1 MQTISVSELQ
11 TNLGLY
17 LEKVKDGDE
26 IIVEDDNKMI
36 ARILPFDENN
46 EEQILVSQGFMTLP
60 KKELPEDFW
69 ESDAPEIPLEKIVK
83 AIRGE
88 RDEYAKQFNYDLDL
102 IFEDLQKKQK
112 ESGRKYVSFS
122 DKKNKDT
129 KKSA

>member
-11 TNLGLY
+11 HNLGLY

-46 EEQILVSQGFMTLP
+46 EEQVLISQGFMTLP

-69 ESDAPEIPLEKIVK
+69 DSDAPEIPWEKIVK

-88 RDEYAKQFNYDLDL
+88 RDED
-102 IFEDLQKKQK
+102 
-112 ESGRKYVSFS
+112 
-122 DKKNKDT
+122 
-129 KKSA
+129 